1 MLACVPLPDG
11 RYAVRR
17 LTDDGAPA
25 GDPAVRPAGEL
36 TGEPGVPDERWL
48 WAQTPRDY
56 PPLLAAGRRVAR
68 CHDVAA
74 VERILLG
81 RAGTFGD
88 PVTPAAV
95 VARSR
100 GEPVPAPPVP
110 PGPSEDTP
118 ALFDLARSADRPATA
133 TVPTARPVPVAAG
146 SGGRGDPGG
155 SGGDGGGGDGGDGG
169 GDGDGGDD
177 GGDPGTDALELLRL
191 AYLDQRRRAAGD
203 GALALLLAAENA
215 SALAAAELGAM
226 GLPWRRSVHLAVLER
241 MLGAR
246 PALGGRPPRLVE
258 LSREI
263 DAAFGFPVNPD
274 SAVELRE
281 AFRRVG
287 FDIETTR
294 SWVIRGIDHPAVGPV
309 LAYKE
314 LARLH
319 SANGWAWLDQWVRG
333 DRFRADY
340 LSGAVV
346 SGRWA
351 TRGGGALQIPRLLRQ
366 AVVADGGYRLVV
378 ADAAQLEPR
387 VLAAI
392 SGDAALQAVSA
403 SRESRTDLYAGLAAD
418 GFGGDRASAKVAMLG
433 AMYGQTT
440 GEGGRLVR
448 TLRARYPTAMGYVE
462 AAARAG
468 ERGDVVT
475 SVLGRTC
482 PPPGAS
488 WEAVRIGRQQDATPA
503 ERKRADR
510 LAGDRGR
517 FTRNFV
523 VQASAADWAAV
534 WLAGLRTALAGVPG
548 AELVFFLHDELIVH
562 VPAPAA
568 DEVAGLTERAAAD
581 ARRLVFPGSAVMT
594 PVRPLI
600 VDRYADAK

>member
-1 MLACVPLPDG
+1 MLACVPLADG
-11 RYAVRR
+11 RWAVRR
-17 LTDDGAPA
+17 LTDDGEPA
-25 GDPAVRPAGEL
+25 GDPDVRPVAEL
-36 TGEPGVPDERWL
+36 TAAPDERWL
-48 WAQTPRDY
+48 WASTPQDY
-56 PPLLAAGRRVAR
+56 PALLAAGRRIAR

-81 RAGTFGD
+81 RAGAFGD

-100 GEPVPAPPVP
+100 GEPVPAAPA
-110 PGPSEDTP
+110 GSSGSSAGTP
-118 ALFDLARSADRPATA
+118 TLFDLARAFDPD
-133 TVPTARPVPVAAG
+133 PVAAG
-146 SGGRGDPGG
+146 GIPAGPGQAGPEREGDGRSGPGPSAVGPSGAGRFDAAGDP
-155 SGGDGGGGDGGDGG
+155 
-169 GDGDGGDD
+169 
-177 GGDPGTDALELLRL
+177 LELLRL
-191 AYLDQRRRAAGD
+191 AYRDQRRRAAGD

-215 SALAAAELGAM
+215 SALAAAELGAV
-226 GLPWRRSVHLAVLER
+226 GLPWRRSVHLAVLEE

-246 PALGGRPPRLVE
+246 PALGGRPPRLVD

-281 AFRRVG
+281 AFRRIG

-319 SANGWAWLDQWVRG
+319 SANGWAWLDQWVRQ

-366 AVVADGGYRLVV
+366 AVVADDGYRLVV

-392 SGDAALQAVSA
+392 SGDTALQAVSA
-403 SRESRTDLYAGLAAD
+403 GREARADLYAGLAAD

-448 TLRARYPTAMGYVE
+448 TLRARYPVAMGYVD

-468 ERGDVVT
+468 ERGDVVS
-475 SVLGRTC
+475 SVLGRRC
-482 PPPGAS
+482 PPPGDS
-488 WEAVRIGRQQDATPA
+488 WEAVRIGRQQDATTA

-534 WLAGLRTALAGVPG
+534 WLAGLRTALTAVPG

-562 VPAPAA
+562 VPAAAA
-568 DEVAGLTERAAAD
+568 DEVAALIERAAED

-600 VDRYADAK
+600 VDRYSDAK

>member
-1 MLACVPLPDG
+1 VLAYLPWTDG
-11 RYAVRR
+11 RCLIQY
-17 LTDDGAPA
+17 LTDDGEPCEERRETRVDDLAPTA
-25 GDPAVRPAGEL
+25 G
-36 TGEPGVPDERWL
+36 ERWL
-48 WAQTPRDY
+48 WASTVDDY
-56 PPLLAAGRRVAR
+56 PALLAADHRVAR
-68 CHDVAA
+68 AHDIAA

-81 RAGTFGD
+81 RAGAFGD

-95 VARSR
+95 VARSA
-100 GEPVPAPPVP
+100 GEPVPSPPVKP
-110 PGPSEDTP
+110 AGDAPS
-118 ALFDLARSADRPATA
+118 LFDLTGP
-133 TVPTARPVPVAAG
+133 P
-146 SGGRGDPGG
+146 
-155 SGGDGGGGDGGDGG
+155 
-169 GDGDGGDD
+169 DD
-177 GGDPGTDALELLRL
+177 GTDPLEVLRL
-191 AYLDQRRRAAGD
+191 AYQDQRRRAAGG
-203 GALALLLAAENA
+203 GALSLLLAAENA
-215 SALAAAELGAM
+215 SALAAAEMGAV
-226 GLPWRRSVHLAVLER
+226 GLPWRREVHLAVLDE

-246 PALGGRPPRLVE
+246 PALGGRPPRLVG
-258 LSREI
+258 LAGEI

-274 SAVELRE
+274 SAIDLRE
-281 AFRRVG
+281 AFRRLG

-294 SWVIRGIDHPAVGPV
+294 SWVLKGIDHPAVGPV

-319 SANGWAWLDQWVRG
+319 SANGWAWLDQWVRD
-333 DRFRADY
+333 DRFRAEY

-403 SRESRTDLYAGLAAD
+403 DDDLYSGLAAD
-418 GFGGDRASAKVAMLG
+418 GFGGNRASAKLAMLG

-440 GEGGRLVR
+440 GEGGRLVG
-448 TLRARYPTAMGYVE
+448 TLLKRYPAAMGYVDG
-462 AAARAG
+462 AARAG
-468 ERGDVVT
+468 ERGGVVH
-475 SVLGRTC
+475 SVLGRAC
-482 PPPGAS
+482 PPPGTY
-488 WEAVRIGRQQDATPA
+488 WEAVRIGRQQDATAA

-534 WLAGLRTALAGVPG
+534 WLAGLRTSLADVAG
-548 AELVFFLHDELIVH
+548 AELVFFQHDELIVH
-562 VPAPAA
+562 APTAVAEPVAA
-568 DEVAGLTERAAAD
+568 LIERAAD
-581 ARRLVFPGSAVMT
+581 TARRLVFPGSAVLT
-594 PVRPLI
+594 PVRPVI

>member
-1 MLACVPLPDG
+1 MLACARLPDG

-17 LTDDGAPA
+17 LADDGM
-25 GDPAVRPAGEL
+25 PAGEPVVGPV
-36 TGEPGVPDERWL
+36 TDVPAAPDERWL
-48 WAQTPRDY
+48 WASTPQDY
-56 PPLLAAGRRVAR
+56 PALLAAGRRVAR

-81 RAGTFGD
+81 RAGVFGD

-95 VARSR
+95 VARFR
-100 GEPVPAPPVP
+100 GEPVPPAPAGP
-110 PGPSEDTP
+110 PWPGDDTP
-118 ALFDLARSADRPATA
+118 TLFDLARSADPPVAVGVAAAQAAAGAATA
-133 TVPTARPVPVAAG
+133 AGPGGPG
-146 SGGRGDPGG
+146 SGGSGPGGSASGGSGSRGSGRLAETGDPGV
-155 SGGDGGGGDGGDGG
+155 DH
-169 GDGDGGDD
+169 
-177 GGDPGTDALELLRL
+177 LELLRL
-191 AYLDQRRRAAGD
+191 AYRDQRRRAAGD

-215 SALAAAELGAM
+215 SALAAAELGAV
-226 GLPWRRSVHLAVLER
+226 GLPWRRSVHLSVLDQ

-246 PALGGRPPRLVE
+246 PALGGRPPRLVG

-263 DAAFGFPVNPD
+263 DDAFGFPVNPD

-294 SWVIRGIDHPAVGPV
+294 SWVIKGIDHPAVGPV

-333 DRFRADY
+333 DRFRAEY

-366 AVVADGGYRLVV
+366 AVVADDGYRLVV

-403 SRESRTDLYAGLAAD
+403 GSAARGDLYAGLAAD
-418 GFGGDRASAKVAMLG
+418 GFGGNRASAKVAMLG

-440 GEGGRLVR
+440 GEGGRLVS
-448 TLRARYPTAMGYVE
+448 TLRARYPVAMGYVD

-468 ERGDVVT
+468 ERGDVVS

-488 WEAVRIGRQQDATPA
+488 WDAVHIGRQQDATAA

-534 WLAGLRTALAGVPG
+534 WLAGLRTTLAGVPG

-562 VPAPAA
+562 APAPAA
-568 DEVAGLTERAAAD
+568 GEVSGLIERAAED
-581 ARRLVFPGSAVMT
+581 ARRLVFPGSAVQT
-594 PVRPLI
+594 PVRPVV